1 MRRLESKVSTVAIS
15 AQQTRAL
22 FIKIGLTATMIGYVI
37 GSMAMM
43 LVR

>member
-22 FIKIGLTATMIGYVI
+22 IFKIGLTATMIGYVI
-37 GSMAMM
+37 GNMISMLM
-43 LVR
+43 